1 MSRSRNIWLVVI
13 ILLIAFSLWVD
24 LSKNITIANPTNDTT
39 LVNLNTDIHLGLDL
53 RGGLQT
59 LLQADVP
66 NCASVDPNELTVTRQ
81 ILESR
86 ANALGVSEVTMQVA
100 GNCRI
105 VAEFPGINNPEQVV
119 AALQETGLLEFVDMG
134 SNPVPVG
141 TTIQTDY
148 GQTSSTQPAATSA
161 VATSTA
167 QATTT
172 ATPVANATQT
182 ATTSPSAT
190 ATTPA
195 TIYHT
200 VMTGA
205 ALDTVAVQAG
215 SAGQSEIA
223 FTLKSSGSQVF
234 SDYTTANVGKYLAIV
249 LDKKVISVPVIN
261 SAITGGQGVI
271 QGNFTADSAN
281 ALAVQLRYGS
291 LPVPVKVVESET
303 VGPTLGAESVRKSLL
318 AGAIGLTVVILF
330 MGLYYRIPG
339 IVADLA
345 LVIYAMLSLAI
356 FKLGISLPAFI
367 LIGIFI
373 ILAIT
378 VDSLWALGAIIS
390 YIVLLIANNLSPIA
404 LTLPGIAG
412 FILSIGMAVDANVLI
427 FERLKEE
434 LRSGRT
440 LRQAIDL
447 GWSRAWPSIR
457 DSNSSTL
464 ITCLILYIFGNT
476 FGASMVKGFSI
487 NLALGVVIS
496 LFTAIIVTR
505 TYLHVVLDNLKL
517 DEHTTWFGL

>member
-1 MSRSRNIWLVVI
+1 MDFKPCFKPTYPTAPRSIQ
-13 ILLIAFSLWVD
+13 AE
-24 LSKNITIANPTNDTT
+24 
-39 LVNLNTDIHLGLDL
+39 LN
-53 RGGLQT
+53 
-59 LLQADVP
+59 
-66 NCASVDPNELTVTRQ
+66 VTRQ

-119 AALQETGLLEFVDMG
+119 AALQQTGLLEFVDMG

-141 TTIQTDY
+141 TVIKTDY
-148 GQTSSTQPAATSA
+148 GQTAATQPAGAG
-161 VATSTA
+161 TA
-167 QATTT
+167 QPST
-172 ATPVANATQT
+172 ATPYAT
-182 ATTSPSAT
+182 ATAQSAVTATPLANTTPSAT

-195 TIYHT
+195 TVYHT

-205 ALDTVAVQAG
+205 ALDTVSVQT
-215 SAGQSEIA
+215 SSVGQYEIA
-223 FTLKSSGSQVF
+223 FTLKSNGTQVF

-249 LDKKVISVPVIN
+249 LDKKVISIPVIN

-271 QGNFTADSAN
+271 QGSFTVDTAN

-330 MGLYYRIPG
+330 MGLYYRLPG
-339 IVADLA
+339 VLADLA
-345 LVIYAMLSLAI
+345 LVTYTL
-356 FKLGISLPAFI
+356 ISLMLFKVIP
-367 LIGIFI
+367 IF
-373 ILAIT
+373 
-378 VDSLWALGAIIS
+378 
-390 YIVLLIANNLSPIA
+390 

-434 LRSGRT
+434 LRSGRS

-457 DSNSSTL
+457 ELKFIHAHHVPHS
-464 ITCLILYIFGNT
+464 LY
-476 FGASMVKGFSI
+476 
-487 NLALGVVIS
+487 L
-496 LFTAIIVTR
+496 
-505 TYLHVVLDNLKL
+505 
-517 DEHTTWFGL
+517 W